1 MKKTN
6 WVLREGITALGKVV
20 REALIEDM
28 APNLRPGISRKGRHA
43 NIRVRIISTGS
54 KALRWV
60 HACSG

>member
-28 APNLRPGISRKGRHA
+28 THDLRPGISRKSRHA
-43 NIRVRIISTGS
+43 GIRVRIISDR
-54 KALRWV
+54 LRGPEGG
-60 HACSG
+60 ACL